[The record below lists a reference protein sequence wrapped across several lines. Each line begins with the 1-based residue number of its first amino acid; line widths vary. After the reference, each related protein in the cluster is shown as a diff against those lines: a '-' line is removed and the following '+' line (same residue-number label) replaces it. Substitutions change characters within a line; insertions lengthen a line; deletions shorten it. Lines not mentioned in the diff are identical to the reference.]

1 MFIFGVVSAWVAVL
15 GLLIMFEKRLG
26 SSKASAEFNRAAGE
40 MLASSSAGDW
50 SRRVSSLFLLAFDQI
65 YLGTRNRFSNNLWVV
80 FIGAGVLSLFFQ
92 VPLAATSETRA
103 QEALTK
109 FVVIVLFT
117 YPGMIL
123 GSAFPRVAV
132 KGFYIFF
139 GVYAVVVVPLQL
151 FVFDL
156 NLKWDGVVILVLA
169 GLGFG
174 AAITEFQREFPK
186 FVAPEFPVSLVRAM
200 VSSMVVVTIMSLLA
214 HNEAKLFLDTS
225 LALDYDR
232 LLLLSYIG
240 FNLIADPISLLET
253 RWILE
258 KGRDAGP
265 FRLMALLVVD
275 LLASAA
281 IFLFVPLILWEWQ
294 DFIDAVRFEGNRPWL
309 GILFY
314 STFATSVMFYG
325 FVISAVLTP
334 VVMSPVLLTKWL
346 KFDYRQDPW
355 LGILLTSAVVVTLLF
370 AALIGLVIL

>member
-1 MFIFGVVSAWVAVL
+1 MSILDVVIAWAAVL
-15 GLLIMFEKRLG
+15 ALLFTFVKRL
-26 SSKASAEFNRAAGE
+26 SNSKASDEFNKAAGE

-50 SRRVSSLFLLAFDQI
+50 TRRVNGLFLRAFDQI

-92 VPLAATSETRA
+92 FPLAATSETRG

-123 GSAFPRVAV
+123 GSAFPRVALKV
-132 KGFYIFF
+132 FYVIL
-139 GVYAVVVVPLQL
+139 GVYVVVVVPLQL

-156 NLKWDGVVILVLA
+156 NLRWDGVVFLVFA

-174 AAITEFQREFPK
+174 AAITKFLREFPK
-186 FVAPEFPVSLVRAM
+186 FVAPEFPISLVRAM
-200 VSSMVVVTIMSLLA
+200 VSSMVVVAIVSLLA
-214 HNEAKLFLDTS
+214 LDEAKLFLDTS

-258 KGRDAGP
+258 KGRNAG
-265 FRLMALLVVD
+265 FSRLTVLLIVD
-275 LLASAA
+275 VAASAA
-281 IFLFVPLILWEWQ
+281 IFLFLPLILWEWQ
-294 DFIDAVRFEGNRPWL
+294 DFIDAVRFKGNRPWL

-314 STFATSVMFYG
+314 STFATSAMFYL
-325 FVISAVLTP
+325 FAISALLTP
-334 VVMSPVLLTKWL
+334 VVMSPLLLRRSGT
-346 KFDYRQDPW
+346 F
-355 LGILLTSAVVVTLLF
+355 LLRP
-370 AALIGLVIL
+370 